1 MKIKLLTLV
10 VLMTLVGCQDR
21 FRYPCQDPANWNDAQ
36 CQKPECEATRTCPD
50 LIIKNDKRMS
60 TPVDKPAP
68 VEKKVEKKGDCK

>member
-60 TPVDKPAP
+60 TPAGAP